1 MIIPNIALMGG
12 FLPFMVISTQ
22 PAGVVVVGGHTE
34 LVVKT
39 EPMDATEATST
50 AVTYD
55 DVGGLEDELKRVR
68 EIIELP
74 LKHPEL
80 FDRLGIDAPK
90 GVLLYGPPG
99 TGKTLI
105 AKAVA
110 SESGANFYSIQ
121 GPGDHVQVLRAER
134 GEAAREVR
142 GGGEDRPFH
151 RVHRRDRFHRSQAG
165 RGYRRDRAPGRRPA
179 PHAHGRPGGAGGRSS

>member
-1 MIIPNIALMGG
+1 
-12 FLPFMVISTQ
+12 
-22 PAGVVVVGGHTE
+22 
-34 LVVKT
+34 
-39 EPMDATEATST
+39 MDATEATST

-99 TGKTLI
+99 TG
-105 AKAVA
+105 
-110 SESGANFYSIQ
+110 
-121 GPGDHVQVLRAER
+121 
-134 GEAAREVR
+134 
-142 GGGEDRPFH
+142 
-151 RVHRRDRFHRSQAG
+151 
-165 RGYRRDRAPGRRPA
+165 
-179 PHAHGRPGGAGGRSS
+179 